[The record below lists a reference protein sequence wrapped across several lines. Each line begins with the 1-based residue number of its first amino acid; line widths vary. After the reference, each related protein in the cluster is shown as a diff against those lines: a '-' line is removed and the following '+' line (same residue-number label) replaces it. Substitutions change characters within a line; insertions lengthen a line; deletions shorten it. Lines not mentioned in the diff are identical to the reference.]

1 MSSLANR
8 EGDLMKRTVIFEFP
22 EGFEFPEVGD
32 SLSSSGACSKC
43 PCSVYSD
50 YFYHCIL
57 TDDILTPCP
66 FFDSRETYVQG
77 GEVDVWGSLIMN
89 TTDFNEFYSKTVG
102 EPPFHFIEF
111 FFIKMMSE
119 MLNAAINDQT
129 SDASIEKIKAISKTA
144 LEGAWKDKLN
154 SMQTSHMTKADFF
167 ALADAACDKP
177 RSQAFEEWLNA
188 SDDEVSSTRYYYS
201 DSFPERAEKSK
212 LYELGYSVSQES
224 GLSDQFRRDLLESII
239 RSGQMTKAQ
248 VANHLYYLIKING
261 KKGTNDIAVAKWKR
275 DLEFVKT
282 L

>member
-1 MSSLANR
+1 
-8 EGDLMKRTVIFEFP
+8 
-22 EGFEFPEVGD
+22 
-32 SLSSSGACSKC
+32 
-43 PCSVYSD
+43 
-50 YFYHCIL
+50 
-57 TDDILTPCP
+57 
-66 FFDSRETYVQG
+66 
-77 GEVDVWGSLIMN
+77 MN
-89 TTDFNEFYSKTVG
+89 NEDFNKLFSKTIDEIYFRVA
-102 EPPFHFIEF
+102 ETF
-111 FFIKMMSE
+111 FTKMMSE
-119 MLNAAINDQT
+119 MLNAVIDDQT
-129 SDASIEKIKAISKTA
+129 SDASIVRIKAISELA
-144 LEGAWKDKLN
+144 LEDVWKDKLN
-154 SMQTSHMTKADFF
+154 TMQAPRMTLEEI
-167 ALADAACDKP
+167 LAPDEPANKKP

-188 SDDEVSSTRYYYS
+188 SDDEASSSRYYYS